1 MIRIDELAILLPED
15 FEHRADRI
23 SRLTC
28 ERIKS
33 LTSEKSFKIGSLIL
47 PEIEITDNDTDDLIA
62 DNIFQSLKTD
72 LENRS

>member
-1 MIRIDELAILLPED
+1 MIRINELSILLPEN

-33 LTSEKSFKIGSLIL
+33 LGMEKSFKAGTLTL
-47 PEIEITDNDTDDLIA
+47 PEIEITDNDSDDLIA
-62 DNIFQSLKTD
+62 DRIFQSLKTT
-72 LENRS
+72 LQNRC

>member
-1 MIRIDELAILLPED
+1 MIRIDDLSILLPEN

-28 ERIKS
+28 EKIKS
-33 LTSEKSFKIGSLIL
+33 LAMEKNFKIGSLVL

-62 DNIFQSLKTD
+62 DHIFQSLKTG
-72 LENRS
+72 LQNRS